1 MYFKIQIQYSL
12 IKTIISVILR
22 VLFYD
27 LIGDIAIINN
37 TISKEIK
44 KKLKMML
51 MFKDSSIIVDMKIN
65 NSFKEIKFNCF

>member
-12 IKTIISVILR
+12 VKTIISVILR
-22 VLFYD
+22 VFFYD

-44 KKLKMML
+44 KKLKMIL
-51 MFKDSSIIVDMKIN
+51 MFKDSSIIINMRIN
-65 NSFKEIKFNCF
+65 NSFKETKFNCF